1 MWSPLKFQFKWL
13 IIRKLRKNIMA
24 GSEMLDANV
33 YGENSEN
40 GENDICLW

>member
-1 MWSPLKFQFKWL
+1 MWSPLKSQFKWL
-13 IIRKLRKNIMA
+13 EFRNLRKYIMA
-24 GSEMLDANV
+24 GLEMRDANV